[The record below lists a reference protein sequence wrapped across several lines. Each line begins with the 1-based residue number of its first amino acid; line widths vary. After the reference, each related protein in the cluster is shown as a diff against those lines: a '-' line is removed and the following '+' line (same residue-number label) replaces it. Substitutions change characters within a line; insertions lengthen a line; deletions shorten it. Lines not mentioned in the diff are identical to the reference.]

1 MMSKSGSNKSLKSC
15 LKHSKFNQIVEDSK
29 RQFPKNPKVVNCL
42 GTESASAARFA
53 GWCLE
58 LRVLLHWCLLRSRP
72 LLCLYHLP
80 GMGSSVQ
87 RCSKNP
93 RLPTL
98 AETPW
103 RKLSPLRPR
112 FSWMCSRKN
121 SFGARKNM
129 EQKHADVK
137 QPSADE
143 KTPATPKR
151 WREKKKDEKRCK
163 KTQRNEHSAGTRKR

>member
-1 MMSKSGSNKSLKSC
+1 
-15 LKHSKFNQIVEDSK
+15 
-29 RQFPKNPKVVNCL
+29 
-42 GTESASAARFA
+42 
-53 GWCLE
+53 
-58 LRVLLHWCLLRSRP
+58 
-72 LLCLYHLP
+72 
-80 GMGSSVQ
+80 MGSSVQ

-112 FSWMCSRKN
+112 FSWMCSRKI

-151 WREKKKDEKRCK
+151 WRELKKKMKRYAK
-163 KTQRNEHSAGTRKR
+163 RLKEMNIVQAHASANTSGGGPHGWARGPLQVRPAARTSWDLETSKSNGAKGIRDDLKPEAPQAP